1 MKDRSPVKMK
11 LWISAILCMLF
22 LTGCS
27 TTDIYNSAIAR
38 GQETMKNMQE
48 SAGEMGAEEAE
59 LRAKDNIEKIERQTV
74 TRISLLSKSYI
85 WTCIAISLTIG
96 FLLRHIGVKTNT
108 ASMIKMSYMTF
119 IFGGILVWI
128 IAYGSSVLSAM
139 FY

>member
-1 MKDRSPVKMK
+1 MKNHPSFKMK
-11 LWISAILCMLF
+11 LWLSTILCMLF

-27 TTDIYNSAIAR
+27 TTDIYNSAISR

-48 SAGEMGAEEAE
+48 SAEEMGPEEAE
-59 LRAKDNIEKIERQTV
+59 LRAKNNIRKMERQTV

-85 WTCIAISLTIG
+85 WTCIAVSLAIG

-108 ASMIKMSYMTF
+108 ASMIKMSYLTF